1 MKRWMAADLSNLDL
15 LIIQIDGIHIDEDL
29 MLLAAV
35 GIDGNGD
42 KHPLGVIEGATEN
55 TAVVQALLD
64 NLVGRGLDPAV
75 CRLFIIDG
83 AKALSKAIRNTFGRH
98 TPIQRCQVHKA
109 RNITERLA
117 RPLHASVRKALRQA
131 WELDDADK
139 AERLIKNLARR
150 LEHDAPGVS
159 ASILEGLDEILTVT
173 RLGLPVE
180 LRRSLACTNIIENMN
195 GTIRQV
201 CRNVKRW
208 RDAKMALRWT
218 GAAMLE
224 AAKGF
229 RRLKAH
235 KQLPILRA
243 ALAAHQAAH
252 VINPDVNGGA
262 KRDHRGGV
270 RRDHLAAA
278 GLSPSPWEGPGC
290 DAACPQQADAAARAG
305 GTCGPTGSSV
315 GWVVGSVRRRGL
327 TPAAL
332 VEPVALAIHLED
344 VDVVGE
350 AVEESAGEALGAEHL
365 GPFVEGQIG
374 GDQGRAPLVALAE
387 HLEQQLGAGLGQRHE
402 AEFVDDQKLVGGE
415 LLLEPQQLLVI
426 AGLDEFV
433 DQRGGGDEAD
443 REAPSGRPPGR
454 DRGRCGSCRSHCC
467 RAR

>member
-1 MKRWMAADLSNLDL
+1 MAADLSNLDL

-252 VINPDVNGGA
+252 VINP
-262 KRDHRGGV
+262 
-270 RRDHLAAA
+270 
-278 GLSPSPWEGPGC
+278 E
-290 DAACPQQADAAARAG
+290 
-305 GTCGPTGSSV
+305 
-315 GWVVGSVRRRGL
+315 
-327 TPAAL
+327 
-332 VEPVALAIHLED
+332 
-344 VDVVGE
+344 
-350 AVEESAGEALGAEHL
+350 
-365 GPFVEGQIG
+365 
-374 GDQGRAPLVALAE
+374 
-387 HLEQQLGAGLGQRHE
+387 LEQQANV
-402 AEFVDDQKLVGGE
+402 A
-415 LLLEPQQLLVI
+415 
-426 AGLDEFV
+426 
-433 DQRGGGDEAD
+433 
-443 REAPSGRPPGR
+443 
-454 DRGRCGSCRSHCC
+454 
-467 RAR
+467 